1 LRTPRGYSIAVLDK
15 GQDLRVMRELL
26 QAQGFHIRVFQ
37 SAHSAFAKWIAS
49 PPSMIIV
56 EPDVLGTEAPDLCR
70 QIREN
75 STTSLIPI
83 IFVSRQSEEA
93 DKVVA
98 LGQGQTTIFA
108 NHLATASYLPG
119 SSLRRCYELREP
131 AVLRFGELEINSQ
144 ATTLTVGGLQK
155 QLNPSEFRLLD
166 YMAHNPGRTFTREQL
181 LKVTRFRKRLVK
193 PKLVDT
199 TVNRI
204 RKVIEKDPADPQFI
218 RTVNGFGYRF
228 NDPSQ
233 GKQELRGQ
241 APDILDALAE
251 ITVTSDL
258 IDHSTKY
265 LSKSPRNGDHAGQ

>member
-1 LRTPRGYSIAVLDK
+1 
-15 GQDLRVMRELL
+15 MRELL

-75 STTSLIPI
+75 PTTSLIPI

-98 LGQGQTTIFA
+98 LGAGADDYICKPFG
-108 NHLATASYLPG
+108 HRELLARIKAG
-119 SSLRRCYELREP
+119 LRGCYELRQP

-144 ATTLTVGGLQK
+144 ATTLAVGGLQK

-166 YMAHNPGRTFTREQL
+166 YLAHNPGRTFTREQL